1 MSMKETNSRS
11 PASDGGSNS
20 GLSKELGS
28 HFLVE
33 LINCPPDR
41 LRKVKDVKQIMSQV
55 IQKSKTSMVSV
66 SFHQFQ
72 PEGVSGVFL
81 IKESHVAIH
90 TWPEESYAAADI
102 FTCGQE
108 MDAYIAIEVMKEK
121 FEAKE
126 VRYQVIQ
133 RGF

>member
-1 MSMKETNSRS
+1 MKEIN
-11 PASDGGSNS
+11 PAESITRIESNS
-20 GLSKELGS
+20 DLTREFGS

-33 LINCPPDR
+33 LINCPPDK
-41 LRKVKDVKQIMSQV
+41 LRKVKDVKQIMDEV
-55 IQKSKTSMVSV
+55 IRKSKTSLVDV
-66 SFHQFQ
+66 AFHQFE

-121 FEAKE
+121 FEAE
-126 VRYQVIQ
+126 QVRYRIIP